1 MDIILEVLKDVY
13 KNENIIYTSNT
24 DFYSMITDKPFDIP
38 MQDDNINLVNIV
50 FAPKYIFEINKYELP
65 IHVISNVIYYNTNEF
80 DDPSMRPNETYY
92 EEYDSA
98 RHYLLGL
105 DKKKLSISLYKYF
118 NTDKTTEEIDKYM
131 TDLIDATFS
140 EELRQSVKNYIFK
153 DVVEN
158 KQRLEQWRASMNDYK
173 AMYYNACKEI
183 DKLMKLVYDTSDG
196 EEEVINSVF
205 KIKNHKKVIDLEI
218 IDGRLNITTLPIVLT
233 EPKVGVRFQLGT
245 MRIVLPLRPSN
256 RIYIYGD
263 KMYSNYFGRGVH
275 PHIDTNGSPCW
286 GTADAQIAAMIN
298 ERNYY
303 AAFLTILGYLETCN
317 IEDCAGALVYR
328 YPPIGMSRFDMMLLY
343 EDYVDID
350 SDDWEGVDNWEDDDE
365 NDEYCEDDEE

>member
-13 KNENIIYTSNT
+13 KNKDVIYTFDT

-38 MQDDNINLVNIV
+38 MTDDNINLVDIV

-65 IHVISNVIYYNTNEF
+65 IHVMGNVIYYNTDEF
-80 DDPSMRPNETYY
+80 DDLNMMPNETYY

-98 RHYLLGL
+98 RYYMTVL
-105 DKKKLSISLYKYF
+105 DKKKLSALLYKYF
-118 NTDKTTEEIDKYM
+118 NTDKTTEEIDKYI
-131 TDLIDATFS
+131 TDLMDVSFS
-140 EELRQSVKNYIFK
+140 EELRKSVKDYIFK
-153 DVVEN
+153 DVVDN
-158 KQRLEQWRASMNDYK
+158 KHRLEQWQASMSDYK
-173 AMYYNACKEI
+173 NLYYNACKEI

-196 EEEVINSVF
+196 EEEVINSIL
-205 KIKNHKKVIDLEI
+205 KIKNHKKVTDLEI

-245 MRIVLPLRPSN
+245 MKIVLPLRPSN

-263 KMYSNYFGRGVH
+263 KMYSNYFGNGVH
-275 PHIDTNGSPCW
+275 PHIDSTGSPCW

-298 ERNYY
+298 EKNYY

-317 IEDCAGALVYR
+317 IEDCAGELVYK

-343 EDYVDID
+343 EDYVEINE
-350 SDDWEGVDNWEDDDE
+350 DDWDHDNEGYED
-365 NDEYCEDDEE
+365 YEDDEE